1 MNPTINFLKR
11 HSLVIGIALMFLF
24 TWPLDLVNTGI
35 VKLNIPFIVLL
46 FLGWGFGFAS
56 VLMTGLTL
64 GRAAVFTLIKRYF
77 QWRLSWKWY
86 LAAFLLEPILIA
98 LGVYA
103 NALVTG
109 VVPDFS
115 TIIAYRIFGKGTT
128 IWLFILPFFLT
139 DLVANGEEIGWRGY
153 VLPRLQAKHNA
164 LISSLIV
171 GVIWGF
177 WHMLRFVS
185 PWNPLSFALTLL
197 HNIAFAVTMTWLY
210 NNTRGSLLLT
220 AIMHAS
226 ANTAGLFFPIAST
239 ATSENLGAFMMWVLF
254 EVIAAAVIVR
264 VTGSSRLSQTEEKQV
279 LEDAPEYKTQPVLA
293 A

>member
-46 FLGWGFGFAS
+46 FLGWGFGFAA

-64 GRAAVFTLIKRYF
+64 GRAAVFTLLKRYF
-77 QWRLSWKWY
+77 QWRVGWKWY
-86 LAAFLLEPILIA
+86 LAAFLLEPILLA

-103 NALVTG
+103 NALMTG
-109 VVPDFS
+109 VAPDFS
-115 TIIAYRIFGKGTT
+115 TIMAYKIFGKGAT

-139 DLVANGEEIGWRGY
+139 DLVGNGEEIGWRGY
-153 VLPRLQAKHNA
+153 ALPRLQAKHSA
-164 LISSLIV
+164 LTSSLIV

-226 ANTAGLFFPIAST
+226 ANTAGLFFPIAGT
-239 ATSENLGAFMMWVLF
+239 ATSQNLGAYMMWVLF
-254 EVIAAAVIVR
+254 EAIAAVVIVAM
-264 VTGSSRLSQTEEKQV
+264 TGSARLSRTEEKQIQ
-279 LEDAPEYKTQPVLA
+279 EESPEYKTELVLEA
-293 A
+293 